1 MWLGFSLAKEI
12 TAEYF
17 DNNVYV
23 TNVKLFYKCRSIQ
36 NTVFG
41 PPKMPKKLNGMNY
54 IAHIRIKKI
63 RNTKCNVISSRHL
76 SLKNIDPI
84 YLDASLWIKML
95 LPVTKG
101 ESRVTKCNIWASR
114 NWSYLM
120 LLVHMYNTEEKN
132 KKLLNWKLLVC
143 LIRGALF

>member
-63 RNTKCNVISSRHL
+63 ISVSNL
-76 SLKNIDPI
+76 
-84 YLDASLWIKML
+84 
-95 LPVTKG
+95 
-101 ESRVTKCNIWASR
+101 
-114 NWSYLM
+114 
-120 LLVHMYNTEEKN
+120 
-132 KKLLNWKLLVC
+132 
-143 LIRGALF
+143 